1 MNKEINFK
9 IKAMKKFIIIVFL
22 SLSQL
27 SYAQRSESRIITIQG
42 NDTTIINLGKNLGNV
57 DSLIE
62 STMLKVF
69 SDTSISNLNRKFEV
83 LIDSTFIFDSTF
95 ITESID
101 NLNFGDTTKIKIGT
115 KKIVIIDDKDDREIG
130 ERKIIIDE
138 DVSTKK
144 DFKKSS
150 LDPLKKNEHVHWA
163 GIGIFS
169 NGFLN
174 SSGKIGT
181 KNDSYFLELDYA
193 RSIGVNLNLLEKRF
207 PIYKKYIGVTT
218 GLGFQFNHYALKNNV
233 DIIVGKDSTFGVENT
248 VLNYNKNVLRAT
260 YLQAPLL
267 LEFNTN
273 KYPKKSWHLSV
284 GVVGGIRIASS
295 LKTKWEDDGK
305 TRKEKL
311 KSNFNLNP
319 FQAYGTAI
327 IGYHNVNLYVNYGLT
342 QIFEK
347 DKGPKFSPVSAG
359 VLFNF

>member
-1 MNKEINFK
+1 MNKEINFEL
-9 IKAMKKFIIIVFL
+9 KAMKKFIIVVFL
-22 SLSQL
+22 FLSQF
-27 SYAQRSESRIITIQG
+27 SFSQRSESRIITIQG
-42 NDTTIINLGKNLGNV
+42 NDTTIIDLGKNLHQM
-57 DSLIE
+57 DSIIE

-69 SDTSISNLNRKFEV
+69 SDTSISNLSRKFEV
-83 LIDSTFIFDSTF
+83 LIDTTF
-95 ITESID
+95 ITESTD
-101 NLNFGDTTKIKIGT
+101 NLNSDDTTKIKLGT
-115 KKIVIIDDKDDREIG
+115 KQILIIENKDDIQKG
-130 ERKIIIDE
+130 DRKIIIDE
-138 DVSTKK
+138 DVSDKK
-144 DFKKSS
+144 EN
-150 LDPLKKNEHVHWA
+150 KKNDKDHPNKNDHTHWA
-163 GIGIFS
+163 GLGINA

-174 SSGKIGT
+174 SSNKIAT

-207 PIYKKYIGVTT
+207 PIYKKYIGITT
-218 GLGFQFNHYALKNNV
+218 GLGFQFHRYALKNNV
-233 DIIVGKDSTFGVENT
+233 DIVVSKDSTFGVENT
-248 VLNYNKNVLRAT
+248 MINYNKNVIRST

-273 KYPKKSWHLSV
+273 KNPKKSWHLSV
-284 GVVGGIRIASS
+284 GVVGGIRIGSS

-342 QIFEK
+342 QLFEEG
-347 DKGPKFSPVSAG
+347 KGPKFSLVNAG